1 MKLTQHVLL
10 VVGVAI
16 GLNVLF
22 ALFLLAWV
30 NDRDISNLPPRPFDR
45 FITLFYFSVMTFT
58 TTGYGDILPR
68 SRRARIAV
76 SFFTILL
83 YAGIVGVATH

>member
-10 VVGVAI
+10 VVGVAF
-16 GLNVLF
+16 GLNILF

-30 NDRDISNLPPRPFDR
+30 NDRDISNLPPNSFDR

-58 TTGYGDILPR
+58 TVGYGDIVPT

-76 SFFTILL
+76 SFFAILL
-83 YAGIVGVATH
+83 YAGVVGVATH

>member
-45 FITLFYFSVMTFT
+45 FITLFYFSVMTST
-58 TTGYGDILPR
+58 TTGYGDIVPT